1 MENRNKKS
9 KGLANVVFSF
19 LYPLFMIL
27 FLVFLVC
34 FYAYMNLQEQ
44 PAYALTEEDEAEN
57 PPLHTIKSEATHV
70 SSTGNEQVV
79 LLAIPA
85 SAFLYSNSIS
95 SYEITITANPFT
107 SKHLRGCSV
116 IRGPP
121 V

>member
-1 MENRNKKS
+1 MENRDKKS
-9 KGLANVVFSF
+9 KGLASVVFSF

-34 FYAYMNLQEQ
+34 FYAYMNIQEQ

-57 PPLHTIKSEATHV
+57 PPLHTIKSEANHV
-70 SSTGNEQVV
+70 SSIGSEQVV

-85 SAFLYSNSIS
+85 SSFLNFTPIS
-95 SYEITITANPFT
+95 SYEIAFAANSFK

>member
-1 MENRNKKS
+1 MENRSKKS

-34 FYAYMNLQEQ
+34 FYAYMHIQEQ
-44 PAYALTEEDEAEN
+44 PAYTLTEEDEAEN
-57 PPLHTIKSEATHV
+57 PPLHTIKSEAIQV
-70 SSTGNEQVV
+70 SSIGNEQVV
-79 LLAIPA
+79 LLAIPI
-85 SAFLYSNSIS
+85 SSFLYFTPIS
-95 SYEITITANPFT
+95 SYEIAFAANPFT